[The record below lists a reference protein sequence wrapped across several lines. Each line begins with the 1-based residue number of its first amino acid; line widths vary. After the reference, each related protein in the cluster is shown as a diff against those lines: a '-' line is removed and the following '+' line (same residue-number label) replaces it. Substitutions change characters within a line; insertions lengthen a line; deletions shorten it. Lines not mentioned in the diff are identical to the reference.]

1 MGKRILVIAEAG
13 INHNGNMEIAKKM
26 IDVASEAGADFVKF
40 QTFNSDR
47 LVTSSARKADYQIDE
62 LNKEESQKEM
72 LKRVELTEA
81 MHFDLKSHC
90 VKRNIGFLSSAFDI
104 ESINFLVS
112 LGQSFFKIPSSEI
125 TNLPYLRHIGKIDKS
140 IILSTGMS
148 TIDEIED
155 AIRII
160 HLEGTLKKNITIL
173 HCTTEYPAPFNEVN
187 LKAMQTIHKALDLD
201 VGYSDHTLGIE
212 VAIAAV
218 AMGAKIIEKHFTL
231 DRNML
236 GPDHK
241 ASLQPEELK
250 AMITAIRN
258 IEVAL
263 GDGIK
268 KPTSR
273 EIKNKKIARKSIVAK
288 QFIKAG
294 EKFTEKNITSK
305 RPANGLSP
313 MKWDDVIG
321 SKAIR
326 DFSIDELIKLN

>member
-13 INHNGNMEIAKKM
+13 INHNGNIGIAKKM

-40 QTFNSDR
+40 QTFNSDS
-47 LVTSSARKADYQIDE
+47 LVTSSARKADYQIEE
-62 LNKEESQKEM
+62 LNKSESQKEM

-81 MHFDLKSHC
+81 MHFELKSYC
-90 VKRNIGFLSSAFDI
+90 TKKNISFLSSAFDI
-104 ESINFLVS
+104 ESINFLVR
-112 LGQSFFKIPSSEI
+112 LGQSLFKIPSSEI

-148 TIDEIED
+148 TIEEIED

-160 HLEGTLKKNITIL
+160 KLEGTSKKNITIL

-187 LKAMQTIHKALDLD
+187 LKAMQTIHKVLDLD

-294 EKFTEKNITSK
+294 EKFTEKNIISK
-305 RPANGLSP
+305 RPGNGVSP
-313 MKWDDVIG
+313 MKWDEIIG
-321 SKAIR
+321 TKAIR
-326 DFSIDELIKLN
+326 DFNIDELIELT